1 MDNNKALYLIK
12 NELKKEKNNLKYNS
26 FSEIQTGIIG
36 LVISALALYD
46 DKKIY
51 AIITL
56 IITIISEIAIK
67 QNKEYN
73 NDNSKIKLLKKLM
86 KDLKANNNQL
96 EAIEEQDFNN
106 FLQTY
111 YQKQKIVRLRKEK

>member
-36 LVISALALYD
+36 LVIFALAPYD

-86 KDLKANNNQL
+86 KDLKTNNNQL